1 MGVIPILS
9 TISAHYRESLFKMIS
24 TANAVYRD
32 FLKSEEGL
40 GFSGTVSIIGDEYS
54 QTVIKFYKINFFFEK
69 KYNWSQV

>member
-40 GFSGTVSIIGDEYS
+40 GFSGTVSIIGDVADCY
-54 QTVIKFYKINFFFEK
+54 
-69 KYNWSQV
+69 